1 MAEYGRVP
9 ALASVVKMKRKMMKK
24 LLLTL
29 PYSPFLNER
38 RYVDRLKDAQMRRM
52 LTRIIVV
59 SGIEVASAFQVDEA
73 DASEEE
79 SKEKKSEPE
88 RIEDQLKKKHP
99 SESGSK
105 YPELIKALQPQ
116 LIEDVAKTK
125 SFGSEN
131 LPVLNKQETA
141 KELALKKKQ

>member
-59 SGIEVASAFQVDEA
+59 SGIEVASAF
-73 DASEEE
+73 
-79 SKEKKSEPE
+79 
-88 RIEDQLKKKHP
+88 
-99 SESGSK
+99 
-105 YPELIKALQPQ
+105 
-116 LIEDVAKTK
+116 
-125 SFGSEN
+125 
-131 LPVLNKQETA
+131 
-141 KELALKKKQ
+141 